1 MQEFPITGEYIELFK
16 LLKASGISEYIE
28 TGSDAK
34 RIVAGGIVL
43 RNGEVETRKA
53 AKIRVGEVITIE
65 DESITVTQG

>member
-1 MQEFPITGEYIELFK
+1 MTFPISGEYIELFK
-16 LLKASGISEYIE
+16 LLKASGLSEYIE

-34 RIVAGGIVL
+34 RVIAGGIVL

-65 DESITVTQG
+65 EKSVEVTQG